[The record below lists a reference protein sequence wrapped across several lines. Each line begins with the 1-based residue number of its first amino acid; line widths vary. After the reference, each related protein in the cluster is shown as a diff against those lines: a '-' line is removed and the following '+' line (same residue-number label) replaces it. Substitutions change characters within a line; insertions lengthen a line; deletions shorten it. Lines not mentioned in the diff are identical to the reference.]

1 MSGLS
6 TEVKKE
12 LYELYKYY
20 HQQQHDSDSDD
31 VDTPSKVVRT
41 DESEFYPNSDTGIIL
56 EANYK
61 GIIVGLKVE
70 YDKIFKRFNVEGFD
84 EIDFFNFSTPT
95 IQIVKERIDKF
106 FREANENKGIN
117 SQF

>member
-70 YDKIFKRFNVEGFD
+70 YDKIFKRFNVEGLMKLIFL
-84 EIDFFNFSTPT
+84 IFLLLLYKLSR
-95 IQIVKERIDKF
+95 KEL
-106 FREANENKGIN
+106 IN
-117 SQF
+117 SSEKRMRTKV